1 MRLRPHRRNL
11 VVWSP
16 SAVPG
21 GKTGI
26 LRGPRP
32 ARATRIR
39 WWLRTGALL
48 MFLGVLRFARASRAR
63 WEPVF
68 LLGGTLLTLAG
79 VMLPA
84 TGAFFLGLLA
94 LIVTLIKGIGQQQ
107 RDAARPTPA
116 AGQPHR
122 LAAGRRGDTGQVRA

>member
-11 VVWSP
+11 VVWSS

-21 GKTGI
+21 GRTGI

-48 MFLGVLRFARASRAR
+48 MILGVLRLARTSRAR

-68 LLGGTLLTLAG
+68 LLGGTLLTMAG
-79 VMLPA
+79 VMLPS

-94 LIVTLIKGIGQQQ
+94 LIVTLIKGIGEQQ
-107 RDAARPTPA
+107 RGCGPAGAGGGSAAS
-116 AGQPHR
+116 
-122 LAAGRRGDTGQVRA
+122 AGRGRGAG